1 MTKYRS
7 LDLQDGAVICALT
20 ALDTDLNQFHALC
33 MEQGPF
39 FKVFF
44 SEFAT
49 DAHRKGLH
57 QSLPRQPAHVS
68 HHMREYWRPQIEKK
82 QILAIRELFTKF
94 QAQWREMCAF
104 HTKKFFPAAEASTAS
119 ALTTLNTQFTDLATN
134 ICAICSEITDTK
146 DLFLPGSVLE
156 PEYTVTVIHGNARG
170 VSVNNMLH
178 SLLDL
183 SDE

>member
-7 LDLQDGAVICALT
+7 LNLQDGAVICALT

-39 FKVFF
+39 FRVFF
-44 SEFAT
+44 DEFAT
-49 DAHRKGLH
+49 DAHRKGLL
-57 QSLPRQPAHVS
+57 QNLPRRPAHVS

-82 QILAIRELFTKF
+82 QILAIRELFTRF

-104 HTKKFFPAAEASTAS
+104 HAKKFFPAAEAATAS
-119 ALTTLNTQFTDLATN
+119 PLTTLNTQFTDLATN
-134 ICAICSEITDTK
+134 ICAICSAITDTK

-156 PEYTVTVIHGNARG
+156 PEYTVTVIHGNSEIAC
-170 VSVNNMLH
+170 VSTMLH

-183 SDE
+183 CDE